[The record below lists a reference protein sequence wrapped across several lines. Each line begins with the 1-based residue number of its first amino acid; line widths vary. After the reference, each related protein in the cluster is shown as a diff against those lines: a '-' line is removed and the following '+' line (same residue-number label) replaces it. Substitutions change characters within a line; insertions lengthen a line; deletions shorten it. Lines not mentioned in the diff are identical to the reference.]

1 MRYRELHRWDLKPAE
16 AIALQ
21 EELRRQIKIQPLDR
35 KIKLIAGC
43 DVSFDK
49 NSDIV
54 YAGVLIVSLPD
65 MRVVD
70 KATAVVKINFP
81 YIPGLLSFRETPALL
96 RAWEKLSTAPDAV
109 MLDGQGLA
117 HPRRFGIACH
127 FGLITELITLGCAKT
142 VLVGRYK
149 EPGQKAGSHSPLVDR
164 DEVVGAALRTK
175 DGSEPVFVSVG
186 HMIDLSGAIDLTLR
200 CVRGYLPD
208 ASPSLF
214 DLAPTGKPKYRIPEP
229 TRLAHIMVNALRRS
243 ESIEKALRQA
253 LG

>member
-1 MRYRELHRWDLKPAE
+1 MRYRELHRWDLKPAQ

-35 KIKLIAGC
+35 NIQLIAGC

-49 NSDIV
+49 DSDIV
-54 YAGVLIVSLPD
+54 YAGVVILSLPD

-70 KATAVVKINFP
+70 RATAIVKIGFP

-96 RAWEKLSTAPDAV
+96 RAWEKLTTAPDAV

-127 FGLITELITLGCAKT
+127 FGLITELITVGCAKT
-142 VLVGRYK
+142 VLVGKYQ
-149 EPGQKAGSHSPLVDR
+149 EPGQKAGNYSPLVDR
-164 DEVVGAALRTK
+164 GEVVGAALRTK
-175 DGSEPVFVSVG
+175 DGSEPIFVSAG
-186 HMIDLSGAIDLTLR
+186 HMIDLSGAIELTLR

-208 ASPSLF
+208 MGPSLF
-214 DLAPTGKPKYRIPEP
+214 DLAPSGKSKYRMPEP
-229 TRLAHIMVNALRRS
+229 TRLAHIMVNALRRNQS
-243 ESIEKALRQA
+243 VDRALRRA
-253 LG
+253 SS

>member
-35 KIKLIAGC
+35 DVKLIAGC

-49 NSDIV
+49 NSYTV
-54 YAGVLIVSLPD
+54 YAGVVILSLPD
-65 MRVVD
+65 MRVID
-70 KATAVVKINFP
+70 RATAVAKVNFP

-96 RAWEKLSTAPDAV
+96 RAWEQLGTAPDAV

-127 FGLITELITLGCAKT
+127 FGLITELIALGCAKT
-142 VLVGRYK
+142 VLVGKYQ
-149 EPGQKAGSHSPLVDR
+149 EPGPQPGSHSPLIDKG
-164 DEVVGAALRTK
+164 EVVGAALRTK
-175 DGSEPVFVSVG
+175 ENSEPVFVSVG

-208 ASPSLF
+208 ESPSLF
-214 DLAPTGKPKYRIPEP
+214 DLAPAGKTKYRIPEP
-229 TRLAHIMVNALRRS
+229 TRLAHIMVNALRRN
-243 ESIEKALRQA
+243 ESIDKALRRA
-253 LG
+253 SN